1 MKKVKEKRVFK
12 TIKLIIILIVIVIA
26 FYLIA
31 SSITRYTGLFVI
43 KSESFENCLKNQNI
57 ILYINS
63 YDTKKT
69 INNLQTSEY
78 LIDIDIINCLNAR
91 DKCNNINSFP
101 SWDINSK
108 IINGDISIKELADF
122 SGCEI

>member
-12 TIKLIIILIVIVIA
+12 TIKLIIILIVIVVA

-31 SSITRYTGLFVI
+31 SSITRYTGLFVFN
-43 KSESFENCLKNQNI
+43 SLENCLKNQNI

-91 DKCNNINSFP
+91 DKCNSINSFP

-122 SGCEI
+122 SGCENK

>member
-12 TIKLIIILIVIVIA
+12 TIKLIIILIAIVIA

-31 SSITRYTGLFVI
+31 SSITKHTGLFV
-43 KSESFENCLKNQNI
+43 FNDLENCLKNQNI

-63 YDTKKT
+63 YDTAKT

-78 LIDIDIINCLNAR
+78 LNDITIINCLNAR

-101 SWDINSK
+101 NWDINGR
-108 IINGDISIKELADF
+108 IVDDDISVKELADF
-122 SGCEI
+122 SGCKV